1 MTTTVARVSL
11 PRERRLAHD
20 HRLVDCRLP
29 RPARHRAPLGV
40 AVTAAAI
47 VSALALTGSAPALA
61 AAPSGFGT
69 PTSVTVPSGVANADG
84 IAVSGGVTYLLD
96 AQAKKVLALDASG
109 NVTASTGT
117 MASLNAPV
125 DIAVSPVN
133 PTKLFIADAGG
144 NQVVSLTLPIS
155 SSSAPLLEAGTSD
168 KSQGTPSGTGSSP
181 TLVGLSNPQ
190 GIAVDASENLYI
202 ADTGN
207 KQVEKVSGTGASRML
222 TVIAGALNNTGTPPT
237 STPALATSATLTSPK
252 GVAVDNGGAVYISES
267 MPGRI
272 DKIAAGSTQISQLAT
287 VAGATSLDVGGGF
300 AYVASGTSVT
310 AVDTSTGTVTPAFGP
325 TTTSADAVRVA
336 STGAVWIADA
346 NGSSSKVWT
355 VSPASGAGQA
365 PVITSSTTLTVP
377 TGTPLSRALTATGS
391 PTSWSVTATP
401 TAGWLTISPTG
412 VLSGTPVAGT
422 YSVLVTASN
431 SAGLYNQ
438 TITLN
443 VGDAPAAPAAAP
455 KATAGQGSAVVTWA
469 APTPSA
475 SPSAS
480 STVSGAI
487 TGYVI
492 TPYVGTTKGTPVTAA
507 AGATSTVV
515 SGLTSGT
522 AYTFTVAATNAFGA
536 GAASAASTAVT
547 PFGGFVQPAAGL
559 TRYEGGT
566 RVQTAVSVSQKLF
579 PGTGSSRAVVIA
591 SSTNYADSLA
601 GARLASAV
609 GGPLL
614 LTDPLALNTE
624 VASEVA
630 RVLAVPAAAAAGSTP
645 AASAGSA
652 PSQTAVGTVYLLGG
666 TSAVSAAVETA
677 VKAVNAKYTVTRI
690 SGTDRFDTAVKIAA
704 QTAAD
709 DGGASAPIYVASGTN
724 YPDGLAVAALAARTG
739 GVVLLTDGSK
749 MPDATLKY
757 LQTYDPNSELLVAV
771 GGPAAKATSG
781 HGADR
786 AVIGTDR
793 YDTARRVAELFT
805 APTGSAPVRS
815 VGLATGDNWPDA
827 LAGAAAMGNLDG
839 PLLLT
844 PSGALSPSTSSALTA
859 LAKKGRPT
867 SALVFGGSSV
877 VSTGTANDF
886 TSGATR

>member
-1 MTTTVARVSL
+1 M
-11 PRERRLAHD
+11 
-20 HRLVDCRLP
+20 
-29 RPARHRAPLGV
+29 
-40 AVTAAAI
+40 
-47 VSALALTGSAPALA
+47 SALALTGSAPALA
-61 AAPSGFGT
+61 A
-69 PTSVTVPSGVANADG
+69 PTSYTASALITGSPLTDADG
-84 IAVSGGVTYLLD
+84 VAVSGSTTYVLD
-96 AQAKKVLALDASG
+96 GSAKKVYVYASG
-109 NVTASTGT
+109 AITNTIDLSAVTNASGTVLTLSSTAS
-117 MASLNAPV
+117 
-125 DIAVSPVN
+125 D
-133 PTKLFIADAGG
+133 
-144 NQVVSLTLPIS
+144 
-155 SSSAPLLEAGTSD
+155 
-168 KSQGTPSGTGSSP
+168 
-181 TLVGLSNPQ
+181 
-190 GIAVDASENLYI
+190 IAVDATKLYI

-207 KQVEKVSGTGASRML
+207 SRVVSTPLAAPTSFTVEAGTGVQGGTFDGTVAASQLSNPRGIAIVGSDLYIADTGHHQVLKRTGSAL
-222 TVIAGALNNTGTPPT
+222 TIVAGNAQTPPASAT
-237 STPALATSATLTSPK
+237 STNLSSPSD
-252 GVAVDNGGAVYISES
+252 VAVDGAGSIYISDTGF
-267 MPGRI
+267 GRI
-272 DKIAAGSTQISQLAT
+272 VRVGTGGSLATIAT
-287 VAGATSLDVGGGF
+287 VASPGSLAVAADTL
-300 AYVASGTSVT
+300 AVASGSSVQTLSTSGGNTATVT
-310 AVDTSTGTVTPAFGP
+310 AGLTP
-325 TTTSADAVRVA
+325 
-336 STGAVWIADA
+336 
-346 NGSSSKVWT
+346 
-355 VSPASGAGQA
+355 
-365 PVITSSTTLTVP
+365 
-377 TGTPLSRALTATGS
+377 ALTATSGVALSSTGDVTVAEPAGTSSRLVRATATGSSATAPVMAAAMTITTLTSKEFTRTFSAGGS
-391 PTSWSVTATP
+391 PAPIYSIVEQSAATGAPVLSIDSATGVLKGTP
-401 TAGWLTISPTG
+401 TAAGTFTYKVQAANSEGRPLTI
-412 VLSGTPVAGT
+412 V
-422 YSVLVTASN
+422 
-431 SAGLYNQ
+431 
-438 TITLN
+438 TLN
-443 VGDAPAAPAAAP
+443 VGAVPAKPAAAP
-455 KATAGQGSAVVTWA
+455 KATPGQGSATVTWA

-475 SPSAS
+475 SASPSPSAS
-480 STVSGAI
+480 PGLSDAI
-487 TGYVI
+487 TGYTV
-492 TPYVGTTKGTPVTAA
+492 TPFVNGVAGTPVTASA
-507 AGATSTVV
+507 TATSTVV
-515 SGLTSGT
+515 SGLSSGT
-522 AYTFTVAATNAFGA
+522 AYTFKVAATNAFGT
-536 GAASAASTAVT
+536 SELSDASTAVT

-566 RVQTAVSVSQKLF
+566 RVQTAVSVSRKLF
-579 PGTGSSRAVVIA
+579 PDTGSSRAVVIA

-786 AVIGTDR
+786 AVVGTDR

>member
-1 MTTTVARVSL
+1 M
-11 PRERRLAHD
+11 
-20 HRLVDCRLP
+20 DCRLP

-47 VSALALTGSAPALA
+47 VSALALTSSAPALA
-61 AAPSGFGT
+61 AVTAFGAPASLAIAGGT
-69 PTSVTVPSGVANADG
+69 LGDADG
-84 IAVSGGVTYLLD
+84 IAVAGSTTYVLD
-96 AQAKKVLALDASG
+96 GTAKKVIALDASG
-109 NVTASTGT
+109 AVTAVADLS
-117 MASLNAPV
+117 SLTTSPS
-125 DIAVSPVN
+125 DIAVNGTTMYVADSSKNQIASFTMPVSGTTTPALTVVVGN
-133 PTKLFIADAGG
+133 TSGAPGVPVPGTVSTSGAGG
-144 NQVVSLTLPIS
+144 
-155 SSSAPLLEAGTSD
+155 AGLRGPRGID
-168 KSQGTPSGTGSSP
+168 VDGSG
-181 TLVGLSNPQ
+181 
-190 GIAVDASENLYI
+190 NLYI

-207 KQVEKVSGTGASRML
+207 NQVLKVTGTTLSI
-222 TVIAGALNNTGTPPT
+222 IAGNGSSSGGTTPPT
-237 STPALATSATLTSPK
+237 QPGNVSLSTPED
-252 GVAVDNGGAVYISES
+252 VAVDASGVVYVAES
-267 MPGRI
+267 GNSGRI
-272 DKIAAGSTQISQLAT
+272 DKIDSTGTTLSVLGS
-287 VAGATSLDVGGGF
+287 VAGATSLDVSSGTVAVTSGTGVV
-300 AYVASGTSVT
+300 ALDAASGGSATSI
-310 AVDTSTGTVTPAFGP
+310 ATGMM
-325 TTTSADAVRVA
+325 SADAV
-336 STGAVWIADA
+336 TFGADGTVWVADA
-346 NGSSSKVWT
+346 NGSSSKVWKIA
-355 VSPASGAGQA
+355 PAASAGA
-365 PVITSSTTLTVP
+365 PVITSPSTLTAP
-377 TGTPLSRALTATGS
+377 SGTALSRTLTATGS
-391 PTSWSVTATP
+391 PTGWQLLSATPAASGLGFSNATTGTLTWPAP
-401 TAGWLTISPTG
+401 TAGSYT
-412 VLSGTPVAGT
+412 VVVRASGSSGA
-422 YSVLVTASN
+422 Y
-431 SAGLYNQ
+431 YDK

-443 VGDAPAAPAAAP
+443 VGAVPAAPAAAP
-455 KATAGQGSAVVTWA
+455 KATPGQGSATVTWT
-469 APTPSA
+469 APT
-475 SPSAS
+475 AS
-480 STVSGAI
+480 SVAGEAV
-487 TGYVI
+487 TGYTI
-492 TPYVGTTKGTPVTAA
+492 TPYVGTTAGTPVTAA